1 MAEIFS
7 PQLPL
12 PDRDR
17 LRNRYLAYDAGTMA
31 GGWIAG
37 IADRIFAL

>member
-7 PQLPL
+7 PQLSL

-17 LRNRYLAYDAGTMA
+17 LRNRYLAYDAGTLA